1 MPRGS
6 ALNVPICCSN
16 IIVQDILF
24 ESLMF
29 MVNMLAA
36 ESLDMHGYGCEK
48 GGFLDEAT
56 IILILRDSP
65 QKFPSEFLIYLRIA
79 LKALRKHVYIGIS
92 C

>member
-48 GGFLDEAT
+48 
-56 IILILRDSP
+56 
-65 QKFPSEFLIYLRIA
+65 
-79 LKALRKHVYIGIS
+79 
-92 C
+92 